1 MVELCVSCA
10 TTFINQVWKI
20 VVIIF
25 RGWNRKY
32 IADAQVVHSKEI
44 SDNNVKK
51 ERKKEK
57 ERNIENGGSDIREL
71 IALTSNERSINR
83 MSYCRQ

>member
-10 TTFINQVWKI
+10 TTFINQIWKI

-44 SDNNVKK
+44 SDKNVKKEKKKK
-51 ERKKEK
+51 ERKKKK
-57 ERNIENGGSDIREL
+57 EISRMGGAIF
-71 IALTSNERSINR
+71 ER
-83 MSYCRQ
+83 

>member
-51 ERKKEK
+51 EKKNYHETWKISMNLDLKIDKKE
-57 ERNIENGGSDIREL
+57 RVSFV
-71 IALTSNERSINR
+71 
-83 MSYCRQ
+83 